1 MQICPKPTRSAAARW
16 ILGVVAAVCATQLT
30 LVAAAA
36 ETPRQVKRHVVELAA
51 DTAVPP
57 SLALAVASVE
67 SGFRDDLESA
77 AGARGVMQITPEA
90 ARRFGVR
97 PDALWDARENIA
109 LGLRMLTQFFREA
122 DHEWRPALRRY
133 AAAMPGGYDAGHF
146 ARRVLRLERRFA
158 EEIVTRKALES
169 RKREVLNVAG
179 LDPQGIDWTDTAPVR
194 TAKARSPEVRHAR
207 ARPAIA
213 PRPLPPQRSVAIT
226 WSETPGPGPASNLG
240 LDDFGSEFERRR
252 RLARR
257 TLDDFASGR
266 IVGTVQ

>member
-1 MQICPKPTRSAAARW
+1 MKTGSKLTRTPAARW
-16 ILGVVAAVCATQLT
+16 ILGATAMLCATQLA
-30 LVAAAA
+30 LAPAAA
-36 ETPRQVKRHVVELAA
+36 ETPRQVKRHVVEMAA

-77 AGARGVMQITPEA
+77 AGARGVMQITPDA

-109 LGLRMLTQFFREA
+109 LGLRMLTTFFREA

-133 AAAMPGGYDAGHF
+133 AAAMPGGYGARKF
-146 ARRVLRLERRFA
+146 ARRVLRVERRFA
-158 EEIVTRKALES
+158 EEIVTRKALEK

-179 LDPQGIDWTDTAPVR
+179 LDPHGIDWTDTAP
-194 TAKARSPEVRHAR
+194 
-207 ARPAIA
+207 ARPVKVRPDAA
-213 PRPLPPQRSVAIT
+213 PRPKPTKRSVAIT
-226 WSETPGPGPASNLG
+226 WNETPGPAVGG
-240 LDDFGSEFERRR
+240 QRLDDFGSEFERRR
-252 RLARR
+252 RFARR